1 MSMRVVLTGLLAA
14 GTLLMA
20 VAPSASAHAAMPKSA
35 VAFRDSVGVA
45 THVGYTDTAY
55 ANWPRLVARLDE
67 LGVRHLRDGAYGDQS
82 PSARDYNAYVYKSID
97 LAAAHGIRF
106 TFLMG
111 GANGETGTLD
121 QLVSVVA
128 GRLRHAT
135 EALEAPNEF
144 DKYVGGRNW
153 AARLAT
159 YSRSLYRK
167 VNAEPSLRGVPVL
180 APSLANPGAE
190 RRLGSLRKWFDL
202 GNVHPYTGGL
212 SPDPGHVRTEL
223 ADAHLVSGPKPVWAT
238 EAGFHN
244 ALGNHQAGAQPPVSE
259 HAGAVYLLRTYLEH
273 FSDGIDRTYAYELI
287 DEKPDPRGR
296 DAEQHFGL
304 LRNDYSAKPAFK
316 ALRNLLTLAGRGDG
330 RPRLRPLRIGVSGAG
345 VRKLVLQKADGT
357 YLVALWRT
365 ASVWDAKHRR
375 ALRVAPRKVTVSLP
389 AGARVRLAD
398 PVASASAR
406 RLHPRRQRV
415 RVALGGSPLV
425 LQVARR

>member
-1 MSMRVVLTGLLAA
+1 MVA
-14 GTLLMA
+14 
-20 VAPSASAHAAMPKSA
+20 APSASAHAAMPKSA

-67 LGVRHLRDGAYGDQS
+67 LGVRHLRDGAYGDPS
-82 PSARDYNAYVYKSID
+82 PAARDYNAYVYKSID
-97 LAAAHGIRF
+97 LAAAHGIGF

-111 GANGETGTLD
+111 GAHGETGTLD
-121 QLVSVVA
+121 QLVRVVG

-144 DKYVGGRNW
+144 DKYVGGRKW
-153 AARLAT
+153 ATRLAT
-159 YSRSLYRK
+159 YSRNLYRR
-167 VNAEPSLRGVPVL
+167 VNAVPSLRNVPVL
-180 APSLANPGAE
+180 APSLAKPGAE
-190 RRLGSLRKWFDL
+190 RRLGSLRRWFDL

-212 SPDPGHVRTEL
+212 SPDRAALRSAL
-223 ADAHLVSGPKPVWAT
+223 AEASVVSGSKPVWAT

-244 ALGNHQAGAQPPVSE
+244 ALNNHQAGAQAPVSE

-296 DAEQHFGL
+296 DPEQHFGL
-304 LRNDYSAKPAFK
+304 LRNDYSAKPAFT
-316 ALRNLLTLAGRGDG
+316 ALRNLLALVGPDGR
-330 RPRLRPLRIGVSGAG
+330 RPRLRPLRLTISGG
-345 VRKLVLQKADGT
+345 DQIRRLVLQRADGT
-357 YLVALWRT
+357 YLVVLWRT

-375 ALRVAPRKVTVSLP
+375 PIRVAPRTVTVKLP
-389 AGARVRLAD
+389 GGAHVELAD
-398 PVASASAR
+398 PVASVKGR
-406 RLHPRRQRV
+406 RLQPRRHRV
-415 RVALGGSPLV
+415 RIALAGSPLV

>member
-1 MSMRVVLTGLLAA
+1 MRVALGGLLAA

-20 VAPSASAHAAMPKSA
+20 AAPSADAHVVIPKSA

-55 ANWPRLVARLDE
+55 ARWPLLVSRLDE
-67 LGVRHLRDGAYGDQS
+67 LGVRHVRDGAYGDAS
-82 PSARDYNAYVYKSID
+82 PAARAYNDYVYRSID

-111 GANGETGTLD
+111 GARGETGTLD
-121 QLVSVVA
+121 ELVRVVA

-144 DKYVGGRNW
+144 DKYVGGRRW
-153 AARLAT
+153 ASRLTA

-167 VNAEPSLRGVPVL
+167 VHSESSLHGVPVL
-180 APSLANPGAE
+180 APSLANPGSE
-190 RRLGSLRKWFDL
+190 RRLGGLRRWFDL
-202 GNVHPYTGGL
+202 GNVHPYTGGR

-244 ALGNHQAGAQPPVSE
+244 ALRNRVPGAQPPVSE

-287 DEKPDPRGR
+287 DEKPDPQGR
-296 DAEQHFGL
+296 DPEQHFGL
-304 LRNDYSAKPAFK
+304 LRNDYSRKPAFN
-316 ALRNLLTLAGRGDG
+316 ALENLITLAGRGGG
-330 RPRLRPLRIGVSGAG
+330 RPRLRPLRLGVSGGAG
-345 VRKLVLQKADGT
+345 VRRLLLRKADGS
-357 YLVALWRT
+357 YLLALWRT
-365 ASVWDAKHRR
+365 ASIWDAAKRR
-375 ALRVAPRKVTVSLP
+375 PLRLGARPVTVQLP
-389 AGARVRLAD
+389 RGGRAAVAD
-398 PVASASAR
+398 PVASTRLR
-406 RLHPRRQRV
+406 RLRARHGRV
-415 RVALGGSPLV
+415 RLSLAASPLV
-425 LQVARR
+425 LRIDAR

>member
-1 MSMRVVLTGLLAA
+1 
-14 GTLLMA
+14 
-20 VAPSASAHAAMPKSA
+20 MPKSA

-67 LGVRHLRDGAYGDQS
+67 LGVRHLRDGAYGDPS
-82 PSARDYNAYVYKSID
+82 PAARPYNDYVYKAID
-97 LAAAHGIRF
+97 LAAAHGMRF

-111 GANGETGTLD
+111 GAHGETGTLD
-121 QLVSVVA
+121 QLVRVVA
-128 GRLRHAT
+128 GRLRQAT

-159 YSRSLYRK
+159 YSRNLYRK
-167 VNAEPSLRGVPVL
+167 VNAEPSLRNVPVL

-244 ALGNHQAGAQPPVSE
+244 ALGNRQADAQPPVSE

-273 FSDGIDRTYAYELI
+273 FSDGIDRTYVYELI

-316 ALRNLLTLAGRGDG
+316 ALKNLLALTGRADR
-330 RPRLRPLRIGVSGAG
+330 RPHLRPLRLGISGGAG

-365 ASVWDAKHRR
+365 ASIWDAKHRR
-375 ALRVAPRKVTVSLP
+375 GLRVAPRTVTVTLP
-389 AGARVRLAD
+389 AGARVQLSD
-398 PVASASAR
+398 PVASAHAR
-406 RLHPRRQRV
+406 RVRPRRQRV
-415 RVALGGSPLV
+415 RVALAGSPLV
-425 LQVARR
+425 LQVAR